1 MKITELKTEYRD
13 NPIGLDNPHPRFS
26 WILESEDRDVRQQA
40 YRIVVK
46 TDEETLW
53 DTGRV
58 EKDSSVLIPYEGK
71 PFSPCSAYL
80 VQVQVWDN
88 KGNTDWREAGFETGL
103 LSGTAFQAA
112 WITHG
117 FPKEETACPV
127 FFKDFLLPE
136 KRGRKLP
143 LSGFM
148 PPHWG
153 CMKSG

>member
-80 VQVQVWDN
+80 VQIIRAIRTGARRAL
-88 KGNTDWREAGFETGL
+88 KPGCCRERHFRRTGL
-103 LSGTAFQAA
+103 PMVSRRR
-112 WITHG
+112 
-117 FPKEETACPV
+117 KRPV
-127 FFKDFLLPE
+127 RYFLRISCSRK